1 MANLN
6 TAPMLKNSSAKTN
19 ANRLDH
25 KERNLRR
32 LRIRMC
38 DGLVEKGITDR
49 NVLDAMSSVPRHA
62 FVQEALQLQAYE
74 DTSLPIGY
82 GQTISQPYTVAYMTE
97 LLELSPGMRVLEVGT
112 GSGYQA
118 AVLAMMGCYVFTI
131 ERLRELYTRTQSLL
145 RRLGFG
151 SIHMQRGDGTL
162 GYPQAAPY
170 DRIIV
175 TAGGPEIPQPLVQQL
190 DDNGILLIPVGK
202 QQRVQ
207 QFIRIR
213 KVRGVLY
220 EETFGSTAFVN
231 LVGSYGWESR

>member
-1 MANLN
+1 MSVN
-6 TAPMLKNSSAKTN
+6 TRTN
-19 ANRLDH
+19 HLSH
-25 KERNLRR
+25 KDRNLRR
-32 LRIRMC
+32 LRLRMC
-38 DGLVEKGITDR
+38 DDLVAKGITDK
-49 NVLDAMSSVPRHA
+49 NVLDAMRNVPRHA
-62 FVQEALQLQAYE
+62 FVQEALHLQAYE

-82 GQTISQPYTVAYMTE
+82 GQTISQPYIVAYMTE
-97 LLELSPGMRVLEVGT
+97 LLEVEAGMRVLEIGT

-118 AVLAMMGCYVFTI
+118 AILAMLGCYVFSI
-131 ERLRELYTRTQSLL
+131 ERLRELFTRTQALL

-162 GYPQAAPY
+162 GFPQAAPF
-170 DRIIV
+170 DRVIV

-190 DDNGILLIPVGK
+190 DDNGILLIPVGQ
-202 QQRVQ
+202 QQRAQ
-207 QFIRIR
+207 QFIRVR